1 MISSRLALWL
11 TLSALLTVALIALVV
26 LQPTALV
33 RDAPRD
39 LPWTLPDY
47 RLANTHWEVG
57 DDGRIYTQVE
67 HFFLPGITP
76 AMLSWFY
83 QQLPIATVDFRGKTY
98 PLYHIF
104 HPTEHGSLRVLEPA
118 TDGSPGMGVGAVI
131 QRDEWFGPY
140 DSRGAARIEEFSES
154 GMLAIPRA
162 AGTSI
167 GSVRHTFRAAP
178 DGSTYRVD
186 SVIGSELPVL
196 GPLIN
201 LYLRNRIF
209 HPDML
214 REWRRHQVEEVASL
228 RFFLPQLYAQRDRG
242 RHFKLV
248 ETPSARLNP

>member
-1 MISSRLALWL
+1 MRARPALWFPV
-11 TLSALLTVALIALVV
+11 SALFAVAVTALVV
-26 LQPTALV
+26 LQPPQLV

-47 RLANTHWEVG
+47 RLANTHWEIG

-67 HFFLPGITP
+67 HLFLPDITP

-118 TDGSPGMGVGAVI
+118 IDGSAGMGVGALI

-140 DSRGAARIEEFSES
+140 DSRGAARIDEFSES

-167 GSVRHTFRAAP
+167 GRVRHTFRAAP
-178 DGSTYRVD
+178 GGSYYRVD
-186 SVIGSELPVL
+186 SIIGSELPLL

-201 LYLRNRIF
+201 LYLRERIF

-214 REWRRHQVEEVASL
+214 QEWRRHQVEEVASL
-228 RFFLPQLYAQRDRG
+228 RFFLPGLYAQRHMG
-242 RHFKLV
+242 RHFKLT
-248 ETPSARLNP
+248 ETPTPGPDP